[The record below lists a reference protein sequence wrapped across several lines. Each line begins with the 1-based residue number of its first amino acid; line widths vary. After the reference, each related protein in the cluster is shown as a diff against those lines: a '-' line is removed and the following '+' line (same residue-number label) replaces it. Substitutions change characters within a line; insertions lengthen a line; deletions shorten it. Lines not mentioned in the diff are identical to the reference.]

1 MLKTVTP
8 PSTANL
14 WDNTKNDKSKSSN
27 GQMESKSAP
36 KATNSNEDISACL
49 NSANFDIN
57 PSLTKWD
64 ESSSEDESKSN
75 PKHDQKKY
83 SKKSKTTEFAYLLE
97 RKAFR
102 MMRKYYKEKFE
113 FEVDIAEYKKSLP
126 LMTSEEFNEHV
137 CKFIE
142 REFGIITKLLSE
154 KDYERT
160 MKALKIIIWC
170 DRYNKKEK
178 ITEGLDFELFRK
190 VLHKYNTRNLNEFLS
205 DASNSFLY
213 THFFLMNGK
222 KSSEEQDDV
231 KKDKF
236 IQSMRHLMKEA
247 SSFLPSDIN
256 SIFEEIYNSIN
267 N

>member
-1 MLKTVTP
+1 MIKTVTS
-8 PSTANL
+8 PSKAIPDEQVKL
-14 WDNTKNDKSKSSN
+14 DNKISSN
-27 GQMESKSAP
+27 DHVQSLSTQRLAKI
-36 KATNSNEDISACL
+36 NEDSSACM
-49 NSANFDIN
+49 NSMNFDLN
-57 PSLTKWD
+57 PSLTKCD
-64 ESSSEDESKSN
+64 DTNSEDDIKSVT
-75 PKHDQKKY
+75 KHDQKKY

-113 FEVDIAEYKKSLP
+113 FEVDIADYKKNLP
-126 LMTSEEFNEHV
+126 QMTLDEFNQHV
-137 CKFIE
+137 CKFID
-142 REFGIITKLLSE
+142 REFGMITKLLSQ
-154 KDYERT
+154 KDYER
-160 MKALKIIIWC
+160 MMNALKTIICC
-170 DRYNKKEK
+170 DRYKKKEK
-178 ITEGLDFELFRK
+178 ISKGLDFELFRK

-231 KKDKF
+231 QKDKF

-247 SSFLPSDIN
+247 SNYLPSHIN

>member
-1 MLKTVTP
+1 MSLEFNLNSEDNFEAHDLDYHNELFQIGVLPDKRQIFWSNNNIYTKLNGCLDEESKHIPYFGYYPALWDLSDFIIFVTWHCFAQTLEAATYFIIEDDYENKIEDNVHKTATS

-14 WDNTKNDKSKSSN
+14 WANSKNDKSKSSN

-49 NSANFDIN
+49 NSVNFDIN

-64 ESSSEDESKSN
+64 ESSSEDESKSS

-137 CKFIE
+137 CKFI
-142 REFGIITKLLSE
+142 
-154 KDYERT
+154 
-160 MKALKIIIWC
+160 
-170 DRYNKKEK
+170 
-178 ITEGLDFELFRK
+178 
-190 VLHKYNTRNLNEFLS
+190 
-205 DASNSFLY
+205 
-213 THFFLMNGK
+213 
-222 KSSEEQDDV
+222 
-231 KKDKF
+231 
-236 IQSMRHLMKEA
+236 
-247 SSFLPSDIN
+247 
-256 SIFEEIYNSIN
+256 
-267 N
+267 